1 MCEATDGGGGTLFL
15 ERVEFS
21 LYFKFLFCGRTK
33 QTLIFEAC
41 QQYCLLK
48 SLKILGHK
56 RKGKSSRV
64 LLWKLFFFN
73 RQNPFEQGIVG
84 KLLV

>member
-1 MCEATDGGGGTLFL
+1 MCEATDGRAGTLFL
-15 ERVEFS
+15 ERFEFFV
-21 LYFKFLFCGRTK
+21 YFKFLFCGRTK
-33 QTLIFEAC
+33 QTLIVEAC

-64 LLWKLFFFN
+64 LLWKLFIFK
-73 RQNPFEQGIVG
+73 QAEPV
-84 KLLV
+84 

>member
-1 MCEATDGGGGTLFL
+1 MCEATDRGEGALFL

-21 LYFKFLFCGRTK
+21 HYFKFLFCGRTK
-33 QTLIFEAC
+33 QTIILEVC

-64 LLWKLFFFN
+64 LLWKLFSF
-73 RQNPFEQGIVG
+73 
-84 KLLV
+84 